1 MKFLTMYL
9 VNCLRLLVYVMI
21 VVFVSCA
28 QREKPFSEED
38 LEAQQ
43 AFIDLIEVTLNRV
56 DKTVLIDSIK
66 TLKLPAKEV
75 TIKSYEKGAYVEKP
89 IKLSE
94 EDRRI
99 HMYHDIVEIIDV
111 PTGQCFLPSSDHKFS
126 VEDFIY
132 NVKPCLDELF
142 PKIEDKLWAKFSKS
156 STINY
161 PLFQEINRLLET
173 YETEM
178 GIVHLYSDSYYFIF
192 FEKRNKTKVYAIFDR
207 LGIQIGDHT
216 TIFRDYKGG

>member
-1 MKFLTMYL
+1 
-9 VNCLRLLVYVMI
+9 MI

-28 QREKPFSEED
+28 QREKLFSEED

-75 TIKSYEKGAYVEKP
+75 TIKSYEKGGYVEKP

-99 HMYHDIVEIIDV
+99 HMYHDVIAFIHVNKGE
-111 PTGQCFLPSSDHKFS
+111 CFLASADIKFSSD
-126 VEDFIY
+126 DIIY
-132 NVKPCLDELF
+132 NIKHCL
-142 PKIEDKLWAKFSKS
+142 
-156 STINY
+156 
-161 PLFQEINRLLET
+161 
-173 YETEM
+173 
-178 GIVHLYSDSYYFIF
+178 
-192 FEKRNKTKVYAIFDR
+192 
-207 LGIQIGDHT
+207 
-216 TIFRDYKGG
+216 